1 MKTEF
6 ENLQF
11 ISEYFKK
18 ALQEL
23 MKNGFTLIIPEPT
36 KTFRK
41 TNYAYF
47 SDGDKIA
54 YLQQETKY
62 REISI
67 SSIHKPS
74 KEVGTGFRLSDE
86 YSLEIAKQALVTVY
100 PIWVTN
106 SRNHVIKYEN
116 LKEFIES
123 RTQSWHQLNIYPE
136 E

>member
-18 ALQEL
+18 VLQEL

-54 YLQQETKY
+54 YLQQESKY

-67 SSIHKPS
+67 SSVHKPS

-86 YSLEIAKQALVTVY
+86 YSLEMAKQALVIICPTWA
-100 PIWVTN
+100 IN

-116 LKEFIES
+116 LKEFMKS
-123 RTQSWHQLNIYPE
+123 GTQSWHQLNIYPE